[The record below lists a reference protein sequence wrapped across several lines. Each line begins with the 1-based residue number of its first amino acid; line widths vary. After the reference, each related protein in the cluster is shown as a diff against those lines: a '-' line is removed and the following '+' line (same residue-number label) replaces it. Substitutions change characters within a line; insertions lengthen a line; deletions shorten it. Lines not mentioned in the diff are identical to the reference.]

1 MAVLTQAAQADQQA
15 GEAGGMAVRH
25 AMLVITRAVFDMV
38 EIPGQQ
44 PLVVPKDTGDEAAR
58 RWWDER
64 VRAAAADV
72 FERTS
77 DTWERELASWQADTD
92 VAVGKERLHDGGP
105 RVDVARIRFPDGTET
120 VVDPQNAHDYVTEE
134 FRSRKP
140 QPTVAAQFAEWRE
153 AVQVVELHT
162 WVGWL
167 FNGAEHMPVDL
178 GLPVSQ
184 FGYPIRE
191 VLGCLDRLS
200 LDGWQIVHVSEDRS
214 ASLDGRGGYPDAE
227 MAAEPG
233 ISTARYLLSR
243 PD

>member
-1 MAVLTQAAQADQQA
+1 MP
-15 GEAGGMAVRH
+15 VRH
-25 AMLVITRAVFDMV
+25 AMLVITRAVFDVV

-44 PLVVPKDTGDEAAR
+44 PLVVAKDAGDDAAR
-58 RWWDER
+58 RWWDDR
-64 VRAAAADV
+64 VRAVAADV
-72 FERTS
+72 FDRTS
-77 DTWERELASWQADTD
+77 DTWERELADWQARTD

-134 FRSRKP
+134 FRARRP

-153 AVQVVELHT
+153 TVQVAELRT

-167 FNGAEHMPVDL
+167 FEGAEDVPVDI

-191 VLGCLDRLS
+191 VLACLDRLS
-200 LDGWQIVHVSEDRS
+200 RDGWQIVHVSEDRTGYLE
-214 ASLDGRGGYPDAE
+214 ARAGYPDAE

-233 ISTARYLLSR
+233 IGTARYLLSR
-243 PD
+243 PE